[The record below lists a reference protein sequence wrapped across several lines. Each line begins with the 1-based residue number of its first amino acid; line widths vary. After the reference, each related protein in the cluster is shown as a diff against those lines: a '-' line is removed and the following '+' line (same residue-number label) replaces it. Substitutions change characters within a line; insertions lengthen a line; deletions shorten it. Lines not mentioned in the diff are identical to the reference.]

1 MTFPVFL
8 IISIL
13 MILVGVAY
21 MLSGYRV
28 GAGVMTIVIALGIII
43 YNIKDSGPDPESG
56 KREEVIQRVT
66 IRDTVVRT
74 VVLVAHDTVY
84 LEPEVVEVEEPAGDT
99 VRVTIESDTELD
111 DETIDTLAEEV
122 LSDMDS
128 IDRYNKE
135 LTDEYGEARLLGLE
149 E

>member
-1 MTFPVFL
+1 MTLPV
-8 IISIL
+8 IISII

-43 YNIKDSGPDPESG
+43 YNIRDNGSDPESG
-56 KREEVIQRVT
+56 KREEVIQRIT

-74 VVLVAHDTVY
+74 VVLVARDTVY
-84 LEPEVVEVEEPAGDT
+84 LEPEVIEVEEPAGDT

-122 LSDMDS
+122 LSDLDS
-128 IDRYNKE
+128 IDRYNEE
-135 LTDEYGEARLLGLE
+135 LAGEYGEARLLDLE